1 MAFMRTML
9 STTPSLPSLLPRQ
22 PNQSLVDGLR
32 VLQFAMMR
40 GDAIGVTVVAEELG
54 MEVTRA
60 HRLLRTLAA
69 VGYLRHVKGRKYTTG
84 PAVPTLAAQAMWAT
98 GFAKH
103 VFPILNE
110 LHEETGMLL
119 AYGLLWE
126 RFVTY
131 LYHAK
136 PGVHGGNAFAGYPV
150 LEATNSRLGLVMLAS
165 LEESEIRQIYSGHR
179 IVGFRSMDR
188 LLAKLRAINRTGYI
202 YGVTNNKG
210 DHTVAIRCESNPFA
224 AVGIAG
230 KIGRSDAP
238 KWAKRL
244 RETVRKIESLQAG

>member
-1 MAFMRTML
+1 MRPT
-9 STTPSLPSLLPRQ
+9 SPSLPSLLPRQ

-40 GDAIGVTVVAEELG
+40 GDAIGVTEVSEELG

-69 VGYLRHVKGRKYTTG
+69 IGYLRHVKGRKYSPG
-84 PAVPTLAAQAMWAT
+84 PAVTILAAQSMQAT
-98 GFAKH
+98 GFARH

-110 LHEETGMLL
+110 LHESTGMLL

-131 LYHAK
+131 LYHAF
-136 PGVHGGNAFAGYPV
+136 PEVHGGGAFAGHPV
-150 LEATNSRLGLVMLAS
+150 LEASDSRLGLVMLAS
-165 LEESEIRQIYSGHR
+165 LGETEIRQIYSAHR
-179 IVGFRSMDR
+179 IPGFSDMDQ
-188 LLAKLRAINRTGYI
+188 LLAKLRAINRAGYN

-210 DHTVAIRCESNPFA
+210 DHTVAIRFENNPFA
-224 AVGIAG
+224 GIAIAG
-230 KIGRSDAP
+230 KIDRTQAP
-238 KWAKRL
+238 RWAKRL
-244 RETVRKIESLQAG
+244 RVVAREIENQQTG